1 MTLAQVTWWQRWVGR
16 FGALCCALFVLTALD
31 GLVSQFRQPVNQ
43 LDLLPGES
51 ASVNGNLPMEI
62 KELQEILYV
71 SDSDDVRIVFEAIH
85 AGFWMG
91 GNMWRGRLLLA
102 PSIPAGT
109 YPVFVELKGKLDER
123 PLSSFV
129 VQVHASQEDLR
140 RSSKSIVSK
149 NLGVS
154 PWILSGMFFLLT
166 ALAFG
171 MVYVLTGKR
180 DNLLAAEGRAEVY
193 RVAKTDSC
201 FEVAF
206 GLGSEHGITAGD
218 ELRLTGRKGEIIGT
232 VRVKEVLEKDAT
244 GEVDLDCDVRPGS
257 LVLKPGAPGMVPG

>member
-1 MTLAQVTWWQRWVGR
+1 MTLAGVTWWQRWVGR
-16 FGALCCALFVLTALD
+16 FGALCCALFVFAALD

-51 ASVNGNLPMEI
+51 ASVNGNLPMEV

-71 SDSDDVRIVFEAIH
+71 SDSSDVRIVFEAIH

-91 GNMWRGRLLLA
+91 GNMWRGRVQLDPA
-102 PSIPAGT
+102 IPAGT
-109 YPVFVELKGKLDER
+109 YPVFVELKGKPDER
-123 PLSSFV
+123 PLATFL
-129 VQVHASQEDLR
+129 VQVHASPENLR
-140 RSSKSIVSK
+140 RSSKSLISR

-154 PWILSGMFFLLT
+154 PWVVSGGFFVLT
-166 ALAFG
+166 AVAFG
-171 MVYVLTGKR
+171 IVYVLTGRR
-180 DNLLAAEGRAEVY
+180 DNLLAAEGRAEIY

-206 GLGSEHGITAGD
+206 GLGRDHGVTAGD
-218 ELRLTGRKGEIIGT
+218 TLRILGKNGTIIGT
-232 VRVKEVLEKDAT
+232 VRGKEGLDKDAT

-257 LVLKPGAPGMVPG
+257 LVLKSDAPGIVAG